1 MSGDRKIETFYLSTF
16 GCQMNVADSATL
28 VAALTTRGYR
38 RVTDEEDA
46 DLLVLNTCSVRE
58 KAEDRVYGRL
68 GDLHRIKKNKPHA
81 KIAVVGCMAQRMA
94 DELIDRLPFVDYV
107 LGTDR
112 LFELPDV
119 IEGIE
124 GTRPVMTAFGHEDLD
139 SIAPIKDTDYTGF
152 VTISRGCD
160 NYCTYCIVP
169 YVRGPERSH
178 SANHVVDAVSQMVDQ
193 GVVEVTLLGQNVNSY
208 QDHSAD
214 FPRLLQRVVAES
226 GIERLRFMTSHPK
239 DLSRKLVDVMVDE
252 PRLMPNI
259 HLPLQSGANRILKK
273 MGRRYTIEHY
283 RDIIEYIRSQF
294 KYVSITTD
302 LMVGFSGETEE
313 DYELTLKA
321 VREIEFDNAFMFRYS
336 SRPGTTA
343 TKYEDDITE
352 SDKIRRLRKLIN
364 LQQDISKKRNQREV
378 GQVRYCLVE
387 GKSRRSDDFFRGRT
401 EGNKVVI
408 FEAEPEAAG
417 TIVPVRIMAADA
429 FTLHGEIAEIN

>member
-38 RVTDEEDA
+38 RVVDEEDA

-68 GDLHRIKKNKPHA
+68 GDLHRIKKNKPHT
-81 KIAVVGCMAQRMA
+81 KIAVVGCMAQRLA
-94 DELIDRLPFVDYV
+94 DEIIDRLPFVDYV

-124 GTRPVMTAFGHEDLD
+124 GTDPVMTAFGHENLD
-139 SIAPIKDTDYTGF
+139 SIKPIKETDYTGF

-178 SANHVVDAVSQMVDQ
+178 STDHVVEAVSQMVEQ

-208 QDHSAD
+208 RDHSTD

-226 GIERLRFMTSHPK
+226 GIKRLRFMTSHPK
-239 DLSRKLVDVMVDE
+239 DFSRQLVDVMVDE
-252 PRLMPNI
+252 PRVMPNI
-259 HLPLQSGANRILKK
+259 HLPLQSGANRVLKK
-273 MGRRYTIEHY
+273 MGRGYTIEHY
-283 RDIIEYIRSQF
+283 RDIIDYIRSKF

-343 TKYEDDITE
+343 TEFADDVAE
-352 SDKIRRLRKLIN
+352 PDKIRRLRKLIN

-387 GKSRRSDDFFRGRT
+387 GESRRSADFVRGRT
-401 EGNKVVI
+401 EGNKVAI
-408 FEAEPEAAG
+408 FTADQEALG
-417 TIVPVRIMAADA
+417 SIVPVRITAADA